1 MTTASKK
8 TQEEIKIA
16 LSEIKKYQ
24 QGTNSGG
31 DEAKN
36 QIDDLEHRKEKKHS
50 IRTARRKRISIG

>member
-31 DEAKN
+31 DEAKI
-36 QIDDLEHRKEKKHS
+36 QIHDLEYKEEKKHP
-50 IRTARRKRISIG
+50 IRTATSKKNFF